1 MHSDP
6 DNTMLGG
13 DVKDVARV
21 AALLEGMDRDRQSD
35 SDETREL
42 RALRVSLPPE
52 PMPAFEIDKPVS
64 KRGRGVLG
72 GVALLLIVML
82 PLFYVYDRGLRDTD
96 PPPAAVMEFGK
107 VKSVDVTPRV
117 EHSHM
122 TPAGTSQTNVFA
134 LPVTA
139 SRARKQH

>member
-1 MHSDP
+1 MHSNP

-13 DVKDVARV
+13 DVNDVARV
-21 AALLEGMDRDRQSD
+21 AALLDGMDRERQAD
-35 SDETREL
+35 SDETQVL

-52 PMPAFEIDKPVS
+52 PMPSFEIDKPVS
-64 KRGRGVLG
+64 RRGRGLLG
-72 GVALLLIVML
+72 GAALLLVVAL
-82 PLFYVYDRGLRDTD
+82 PLFYVYDRGLHDTD
-96 PPPAAVMEFGK
+96 PPPAAVIDFGK

-134 LPVTA
+134 LPAT
-139 SRARKQH
+139 RARKQH